1 MEPRQ
6 QRFERCSTT
15 SEDLLDRT
23 DVTDAM
29 GETDAMATKV
39 TRGRLGLQ
47 VPREAS
53 DPLVLPADKDPK
65 ACRGAMVA

>member
-23 DVTDAM
+23 DVT
-29 GETDAMATKV
+29 GVTDAMATKV

>member
-1 MEPRQ
+1 M
-6 QRFERCSTT
+6 
-15 SEDLLDRT
+15 
-23 DVTDAM
+23 TDAM